1 METVADIL
9 ASKGRDV
16 WTVEPDTTIGDAA
29 RLMGERNIGAVLVL
43 DDEEKPVGILS
54 ERDVVRGLLRLEGD
68 ISRRPVRDLMT
79 ERVKS
84 VKSSLTIEDAMAV
97 MTHNRFRHLPV
108 RGDAGE
114 LIGLISIGD
123 VVKAAIHEREF
134 VIDQLEHYIAGS
146 L

>member
-16 WTVEPDTTIGDAA
+16 WTVSPATTIGDAA
-29 RLMGERNIGAVLVL
+29 RLMGEKNVGAVLVVG
-43 DDEEKPVGILS
+43 DQAQPVGILS
-54 ERDVVRGLLRLEGD
+54 ERDVVRGLLRLQGD
-68 ISRRPVRDLMT
+68 VSARPVRDLMT
-79 ERVKS
+79 ERVKV
-84 VKSSLTIEDAMAV
+84 VKESLTIEDAMAV

-108 RGDAGE
+108 RGDGGE
-114 LIGLISIGD
+114 IVGMISIGD

>member
-9 ASKGRDV
+9 AGKGRDV
-16 WTVEPDTTIGDAA
+16 WTVSPAATIDDAA
-29 RLMGERNIGAVLVL
+29 RVMSEKNIGAVLVVS
-43 DDEEKPVGILS
+43 DENQPIGILS
-54 ERDVVRGLLRLEGD
+54 ERDVMRGMLRLDGN
-68 ISRRPVRDLMT
+68 ISKRPVRDLMT

-84 VKSSLTIEDAMAV
+84 VDETLTIEDAMAV

-108 RGDAGE
+108 RNESGE
-114 LIGLISIGD
+114 IVGLISIGD